1 MTLLGAPGIR
11 IPTEGRDKRESI
23 MSAAT
28 PGPNERDDEW
38 DAAEP
43 DRVPGDELDVIASGP
58 YRLYSR
64 RKPTT
69 RWIESDYAVELESWQ

>member
-1 MTLLGAPGIR
+1 MPAEER
-11 IPTEGRDKRESI
+11 NKRESI

-28 PGPNERDDEW
+28 PGPNGRDDEW

-43 DRVPGDELDVIASGP
+43 EGVPGDELDVIVSGP

-64 RKPTT
+64 QHPTT
-69 RWIESDYAVELESWQ
+69 RWIESDYAVELETWE